1 MKDKIMFGITA
12 LAIGAAVLALGGKK
26 EMPTPKRQRY
36 SPYVK
41 R

>member
-12 LAIGAAVLALGGKK
+12 IAISAVILALGGKK
-26 EMPTPKRQRY
+26 EKPIPEEPTY
-36 SPYVK
+36 YPYTN

>member
-12 LAIGAAVLALGGKK
+12 IAISIAALALSGKK
-26 EMPTPKRQRY
+26 EKPTPKHQVY
-36 SPYVK
+36 SPYIK